1 MLLFRQELVKFS
13 FGRGSFWPTFLFTYK
28 KCLKTA
34 NFSEFIGPTQMITD
48 NRWHPILERRIPVL
62 LLLLLLLLCHA
73 QGTPP
78 NSATGWTGELWSK
91 TKFLILEN

>member
-1 MLLFRQELVKFS
+1 MCLNPQHPSRELHREVPAFQAGTSKV
-13 FGRGSFWPTFLFTYK
+13 LV
-28 KCLKTA
+28 L
-34 NFSEFIGPTQMITD
+34 
-48 NRWHPILERRIPVL
+48 L

-78 NSATGWTGELWSK
+78 NSAMGWTGELWSK